1 MLRAE
6 EREFLLI
13 VDCLGHIDRRRIK
26 IFVMNLSFNN
36 GTRLWAALLLFFA
49 FESNLAAQDSVTF
62 SNVTLKGPISVN
74 VIKIPRN
81 DRALEIQSIH
91 SGGKAIGLAT
101 LSEQLKSLEA
111 AKVIAAVNGDFYV
124 REGAFAGD
132 PRGLQI
138 VNGELLSAAIKSSS
152 FWLDANGEPHIALTQ
167 SEFRVSGPGGWSAP
181 FGLNGKCEPNQ
192 VQLYTS
198 ALGATQREGAREIVL
213 VPAQGDT
220 NTPLRSGRDY
230 TMKVVAVRGAT
241 NAAIAPGTFV
251 LMLGG
256 AVAKSAPAMQ
266 PGATVTLSTATVPS
280 LRGVKSAISGG
291 PTLVIGGKRQRFD
304 KEGADSYQY
313 SSMLEKHP
321 RSALGWN
328 EQNYFWVEVD
338 GRQKE
343 SVGMTL
349 AELASF
355 MVELGCEEA
364 MNLDGGGSATI
375 WFEGSVRNKPCDG
388 AERPVANSL
397 ALVRKAAPARK

>member
-1 MLRAE
+1 MINLSLNKAIRRLGAA
-6 EREFLLI
+6 FLLFS
-13 VDCLGHIDRRRIK
+13 V
-26 IFVMNLSFNN
+26 
-36 GTRLWAALLLFFA
+36 
-49 FESNLAAQDSVTF
+49 FESNIAAQDSVTF
-62 SNVTLKGPISVN
+62 SNVTLKGPVLANIV
-74 VIKIPRN
+74 KIPRS
-81 DRALEIQSIH
+81 DRTLEIHSIH

-111 AKVIAAVNGDFYV
+111 GKVIAAVNGDFYV

-138 VNGELLSAAIKSSS
+138 MNGELISAPIKSSS
-152 FWLDANGEPHIALTQ
+152 FWMDANGEPHIALTQ
-167 SEFRVSGPGGWSAP
+167 SEFRVSGPGGWSSP

-220 NTPLRSGRDY
+220 NAPLRPGRDY
-230 TMKVVAVRGAT
+230 TMKVVSVRGAT
-241 NAAIAPGTFV
+241 NSAISPGTFV
-251 LMLGG
+251 LMLGS
-256 AVAKSAPAMQ
+256 AVAKAAPAIQ
-266 PGATVTLSTATVPS
+266 PGSTVTLSTATVPS

-291 PTLVIGGKRQRFD
+291 PILVIGGKRQRFD
-304 KEGADSYQY
+304 TAASDSYQY

-328 EQNYFWVEVD
+328 QQTYFWVEVD

-343 SVGMTL
+343 SIGMTL
-349 AELASF
+349 IELASF
-355 MVELGCEEA
+355 MAELGCDEA

-375 WFEGSVRNKPCDG
+375 WFEGAVRNKPCDG

-397 ALVRKAAPARK
+397 ALVRKPAPARK